1 MGGYF
6 AGGLVSGMQAANKM
20 FLANKE
26 FGLREK
32 EAAQRELEYQQRQ
45 YAFDRLK
52 KKEDEQDAADK
63 IMSEE
68 YAKQGQD
75 YATGLMKNT
84 AMGQAFATPEAA
96 QTAVKRADILPGD
109 EEAVVAKD
117 DPFKANPVVSTPVMA
132 KTSEY
137 DVHKNIGDR
146 LAKANYGARSQQ
158 WHQKAKQMQQEGALT
173 AYVGLREGY
182 LDLKQAEAIFN
193 ESGILRG
200 VQFNAYN
207 PETLMANIT
216 MPDGATKDVNL
227 QQQIGQ
233 FIDPKTYAETKLK
246 LSQAD
251 KAGASPELSMMA
263 MMEKARQAD
272 QANLTRLLMGGVRNG
287 GGSSG
292 TGSGSGKGS
301 KSGGFDTHANNSYSW
316 WGVDG
321 PTGLQKYVNEYF
333 KGAGGGDTTSPE
345 RISNTGTLV
354 SQLMSGEAG
363 NSKVKLE
370 SLMKIADGMAQRE
383 QGVKFIGEDKD
394 EKLRDAY
401 RPYAELH
408 TNGKWYNQ
416 VKGPTGV
423 AYRIG
428 SDPTD
433 PSQYP
438 GMTPALIASKEAAL
452 IAPLLNKV
460 AANPAG
466 MAELEQKFGA
476 QKAATLMQAH
486 KANQNPTPQGAAPQ
500 VPAKD
505 NLTPEQAAILKQYKM
520 PVNAASMVSD
530 FVHNAGNK
538 LAGWNAKQNTDFF
551 KRQIEIL
558 RKTKDL
564 SAVQAEPMLRII
576 DANPELAKQLT
587 AQELFALKHVA
598 GRK

>member
-1 MGGYF
+1 MGAGSF
-6 AGGLVSGMQAANKM
+6 AGGIMQGIQSADQM
-20 FLANKE
+20 FRAHAEL
-26 FGLREK
+26 GLREK
-32 EAAQRELEYQQRQ
+32 ESAQREIEAKQRQ

-52 KKEDEQDAADK
+52 QKEEEQDAADK
-63 IMSEE
+63 ILSEE
-68 YAKQGQD
+68 YAKLGAEN
-75 YATGLMKNT
+75 ATGVMKHA
-84 AMGQAFATPEAA
+84 AMGQEFATPEAA

-158 WHQKAKQMQQEGALT
+158 WHQKAKKMQQEGALT
-173 AYVGLREGY
+173 AYVGLRENY

-193 ESGILRG
+193 ESGMLRG
-200 VQFNAYN
+200 VKFNAYD
-207 PETLMANIT
+207 PKTLIANIT
-216 MPDGATKDVNL
+216 MPDGKTMDVNL

-233 FIDPKTYAETKLK
+233 YIDPKTYAETKLK
-246 LSQAD
+246 LDQAN
-251 KAGASPELSMMA
+251 KAGTSPELAMMA
-263 MMEKARQAD
+263 MMEKGRQAD
-272 QANLTRLLMGGVRNG
+272 QADMIKLVLGANKGG
-287 GGSSG
+287 
-292 TGSGSGKGS
+292 GSGSGSSTGKGG

-321 PTGLQKYVNEYF
+321 PIGLQKYVNEYF
-333 KGAGGGDTTSPE
+333 KGAGGGDTVSPE

-370 SLMKIADGMAQRE
+370 SLMKIADGMAQRAE
-383 QGVKFIGEDKD
+383 GMKFIGEDKD

-476 QKAATLMQAH
+476 QKAAALMQAH
-486 KANQNPTPQGAAPQ
+486 KANQNPTTQGTAPP

-505 NLTPEQAAILKQYKM
+505 NLTPEQAAVMQQYKR
-520 PVNAASMVSD
+520 PPSIGQEVADAAS
-530 FVHNAGNK
+530 AAWNK
-538 LAGWNAKQNTDFF
+538 MTGLSKSLQVKNFTQQLA
-551 KRQIEIL
+551 RL
-558 RKTKDL
+558 RKTKDF
-564 SAVQAEPMLRII
+564 STVDASQMLRII
-576 DANPELAKQLT
+576 DDNPELEKQLN
-587 AQELFALKHVA
+587 AQELFAIKHVA